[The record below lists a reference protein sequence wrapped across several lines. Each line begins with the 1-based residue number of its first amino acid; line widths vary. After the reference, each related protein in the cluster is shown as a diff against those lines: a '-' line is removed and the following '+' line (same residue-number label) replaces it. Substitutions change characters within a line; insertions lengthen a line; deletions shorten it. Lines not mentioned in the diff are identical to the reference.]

1 MKLAILAFL
10 LCGVLQDQAQAADY
24 CGTLTYHYGPY
35 DYRKRSEGKL
45 EVVEGAHFT
54 PEVEAGLHGNTSYL
68 GDDLSY
74 TLRAIPN
81 HHRALVA
88 LGKIAVR
95 DKTQHID
102 HMKYPVACYFERAQR
117 FAPDDGRVPAIYGGY
132 MFALG
137 KKDAALDAFKRAYAL
152 LPDDAVVNYNLGLLY
167 ADRKDYEQALPY
179 AEKAYALGFP
189 LPGLKKKLVAA
200 GKWQDKQED
209 KQGDKQ
215 ADKQE
220 DKQADKQE

>member
-1 MKLAILAFL
+1 
-10 LCGVLQDQAQAADY
+10 
-24 CGTLTYHYGPY
+24 
-35 DYRKRSEGKL
+35 
-45 EVVEGAHFT
+45 
-54 PEVEAGLHGNTSYL
+54 
-68 GDDLSY
+68 
-74 TLRAIPN
+74 
-81 HHRALVA
+81 
-88 LGKIAVR
+88 
-95 DKTQHID
+95 
-102 HMKYPVACYFERAQR
+102 
-117 FAPDDGRVPAIYGGY
+117 

-209 KQGDKQ
+209 KQEDKQ